1 MSRSLWGTSP
11 IREGTLFGS
20 LNSELSKLDRTYE
33 DILPDFRGANTL
45 LIGSDYS
52 GESFDAPYTVF
63 SFLLTSLESW
73 ANWET
78 TRLQIRKNSFLIRG
92 E

>member
-1 MSRSLWGTSP
+1 MSRSLWRASP

-20 LNSELSKLDRTYE
+20 INSELSRLDRTYQ
-33 DILPDFRGANTL
+33 DILPDFKGSNNL

-63 SFLLTSLESW
+63 SFLLTSFESW
-73 ANWET
+73 SNWET
-78 TRLQIRKNSFLIRG
+78 IRLQIRNN
-92 E
+92 